1 MTQFIQS
8 GTNYS
13 TIHSSAIHPHLP
25 AKVFVVN
32 VDPMRGYYLSM
43 VPDLKTEPKLYGGI
57 EKRVERVMTT
67 FQSRPINTG
76 VMLSGEKGS
85 GKTLLAKCLSRACQA
100 LDMPVIMVTQT
111 MAGEGFN
118 DLMRSIEQPHM
129 LFIDEFEK
137 IYHDPEHQSGLLSML
152 DGTFGSKRLTVIT
165 LNEQQRMNQYLMN
178 RPGRFFYHFKYEGLD
193 KQFIHDYAFDNL
205 VDKSRA
211 DEVVLVSS
219 LFDRFNFDILKA
231 LIEEMNRYGESA
243 KDVATYL
250 NAVPGGYQSQF
261 KVEDFKLTPEGKRKY
276 KQGKLHSSQSTI
288 SCDPLRPF
296 SIAVAHK
303 DDDGDETYDHLI
315 VTPEAIEK
323 YEYDVIRFQ
332 SPEASFTLKRQ
343 KRGSYSYYDVI

>member
-137 IYHDPEHQSGLLSML
+137 IYNEPEHQSQLLSLL

-178 RPGRFFYHFKYEGLD
+178 RPGRFFYHFKYDGLD
-193 KQFIHDYAFDNL
+193 KQFIHDYAADNL
-205 VDKSRA
+205 IDKARA
-211 DEVVLVSS
+211 DEAVRVSS
-219 LFDRFNFDILKA
+219 LFDKFNFDILKA

-243 KDVATYL
+243 KDAAEFL
-250 NAVPGGYQSQF
+250 NAVPGGYASKF
-261 KVEDFKLTPEGKRKY
+261 KVEDFQLTPEGKRKFRS
-276 KQGKLHSSQSTI
+276 GKLAGGEVQ
-288 SCDPLRPF
+288 CDPMRTF
-296 SIAVAHK
+296 AVAMAYK
-303 DDDGDETYDHLI
+303 DDDGDEAICHLYVQPDSI
-315 VTPEAIEK
+315 AK
-323 YEYDVIRFQ
+323 YEYDTIRIEA
-332 SPEASFTLKRQ
+332 PEARFILRRQ
-343 KRGSYSYYDVI
+343 YGTPRNYYDFV